1 MRISSSENVST
12 IRKVEFT
19 WVLLT
24 ILNTIVVHVPL
35 FSTLDLCTR
44 LVSKRVP
51 KREVASSHF
60 LHFESFL
67 PSSYER
73 HQSVV
78 DLWHWRRWQDD
89 KLILMYFYRDPF
101 SSSLPDLL
109 LQRRKLMKNPYVYP
123 NDDKMMK
130 WGDFYLIII
139 SRDVGM
145 WGKYFFKNV
154 KQQDW
159 KWILMLTASSRF

>member
-1 MRISSSENVST
+1 MLQSKSCKT
-12 IRKVEFT
+12 INDNF
-19 WVLLT
+19 LLKKFGLT
-24 ILNTIVVHVPL
+24 FFDRFKTG
-35 FSTLDLCTR
+35 TY
-44 LVSKRVP
+44 LVNWFGRYRCRFIGRS
-51 KREVASSHF
+51 
-60 LHFESFL
+60 
-67 PSSYER
+67 
-73 HQSVV
+73 
-78 DLWHWRRWQDD
+78 
-89 KLILMYFYRDPF
+89 LILMYFYRDTHPF

>member
-1 MRISSSENVST
+1 MRISSGENVST

-24 ILNTIVVHVPL
+24 ILNTIVHVPL

-109 LQRRKLMKNPYVYP
+109 LQRRKLMKTPMCTQ
-123 NDDKMMK
+123 MMTK
-130 WGDFYLIII
+130 WWNEVIFI
-139 SRDVGM
+139 SSSLVE
-145 WGKYFFKNV
+145 
-154 KQQDW
+154 
-159 KWILMLTASSRF
+159 MLGCEVSTFSRM